1 MPEPLVL
8 PSQDNFLS
16 IMLGLGIFAKII
28 VLVLLLFSIISWAII
43 IKKFFLFRK
52 IFKTNQVLYNL
63 FKDRSS
69 ILDFSAIATEYPE
82 SLLSRLVFTAVEEW
96 RRINKSH
103 NPVAQE
109 QTNLLKLLPN
119 ISDALARTAS
129 QEIERLEQNLPFL
142 ATCGSVAPFLGLLG
156 TVWGVLQSFLGVR
169 HIPVVTLQII
179 APGISDAL
187 ITTVAG
193 LLVAIP
199 AVIAYNYFVG
209 KIKAFSND
217 MDRWILEIESDIRKT
232 IVFSD
237 SD

>member
-1 MPEPLVL
+1 MPEPLTL
-8 PSQDNFLS
+8 PYQDNFFRTLWN
-16 IMLGLGIFAKII
+16 LGLFAKII

-52 IFKTNQVLYNL
+52 IRKTNLFLNNL
-63 FKDRSS
+63 FQNRKSVT
-69 ILDFSAIATEYPE
+69 DFGVLATEYPE
-82 SLLSRLVFTAVEEW
+82 SPLSQLVLTAVDEW
-96 RRINKSH
+96 HRINKSN

-109 QTNLLKLLPN
+109 KTNLLNLLPN
-119 ISDALARTAS
+119 INDALVRTAS
-129 QEIERLEQNLPFL
+129 REIERLEQNLPFL

-209 KIKAFSND
+209 KIKSFSND
-217 MDRWILEIESDIRKT
+217 LDRWILEIESDIRKT
-232 IVFSD
+232 IVLSD
-237 SD
+237 LD

>member
-1 MPEPLVL
+1 MPEPLTL
-8 PSQDNFLS
+8 PYQDNFFRT
-16 IMLGLGIFAKII
+16 MWDLGLFAKII
-28 VLVLLLFSIISWAII
+28 VLVLFLFSIISWAII

-52 IFKTNQVLYNL
+52 IRKTNLFLNNL
-63 FKDRSS
+63 FQNRSS
-69 ILDFSAIATEYPE
+69 VIDFGVLATEYPE
-82 SLLSRLVFTAVEEW
+82 SPLSQLVLTAVEEW
-96 RRINKSH
+96 RRINMPN

-109 QTNLLKLLPN
+109 KTNLLNLLPN
-119 ISDALARTAS
+119 INDALVRTAS
-129 QEIERLEQNLPFL
+129 REIERLEQNLPFL

-209 KIKAFSND
+209 KIKSFSND
-217 MDRWILEIESDIRKT
+217 LDRWILEIESDIRKT

-237 SD
+237 LD

>member
-1 MPEPLVL
+1 MPEPLTL
-8 PSQDNFLS
+8 PYQDNFFRTLWN
-16 IMLGLGIFAKII
+16 LGLFAKII

-52 IFKTNQVLYNL
+52 IRKTNLFLNNL
-63 FKDRSS
+63 FQNRKSVT
-69 ILDFSAIATEYPE
+69 DFGVLATEYPE
-82 SLLSRLVFTAVEEW
+82 SPLSQLVLTAVDEW
-96 RRINKSH
+96 HRINKSN
-103 NPVAQE
+103 NPVAQGK
-109 QTNLLKLLPN
+109 TNLLNLLPN
-119 ISDALARTAS
+119 INDALVRTAS
-129 QEIERLEQNLPFL
+129 REIERLEQNLPFL

-209 KIKAFSND
+209 KIKSFSND
-217 MDRWILEIESDIRKT
+217 LDRWILEIESDIRKT
-232 IVFSD
+232 IVLSD
-237 SD
+237 LD

>member
-1 MPEPLVL
+1 MPEPLTL
-8 PSQDNFLS
+8 PANENFLS
-16 IMLGLGIFAKII
+16 IMWGLGFFAKII
-28 VLVLLLFSIISWAII
+28 VLVLIVFSIISWAII

-52 IFKTNQVLYNL
+52 IRKTNLFLYSL

-69 ILDFSAIATEYPE
+69 VLDFNAIATEYPE
-82 SLLSRLVFTAVEEW
+82 SPLSQLVFTAVEEW
-96 RRINKSH
+96 RKIYKAN
-103 NPVAQE
+103 NPVTQE
-109 QTNLLKLLPN
+109 QTNLLNLLPN
-119 ISDALARTAS
+119 ISDALNKTAS
-129 QEIERLEQNLPFL
+129 LEIDRLEQNLPFL

-209 KIKAFSND
+209 KIKSFSND
-217 MDRWILEIESDIRKT
+217 MERWILEIESDLRKI
-232 IVFSD
+232 IVLSD
-237 SD
+237 

>member
-1 MPEPLVL
+1 MPEPLTL
-8 PSQDNFLS
+8 PYQDNFFRTLWN
-16 IMLGLGIFAKII
+16 LGLFAKII

-52 IFKTNQVLYNL
+52 IRKTNLFLNNL
-63 FKDRSS
+63 FQNRKSVT
-69 ILDFSAIATEYPE
+69 DFGVLATEYPE
-82 SLLSRLVFTAVEEW
+82 SPLSQLVLTAVDEW
-96 RRINKSH
+96 HRINKSN
-103 NPVAQE
+103 NPVTQE
-109 QTNLLKLLPN
+109 KTNLLNLLPN
-119 ISDALARTAS
+119 INDALVRTAS
-129 QEIERLEQNLPFL
+129 REIERLEQNLPFL

-209 KIKAFSND
+209 KIKSFSND
-217 MDRWILEIESDIRKT
+217 LDRWILEIESDIRKT
-232 IVFSD
+232 IVLSD
-237 SD
+237 LD